1 MIVCAKC
8 NRAMRPKKNG
18 ASFVEMAQDLPYKLW
33 LADLWEC
40 QDCGAEVLHT
50 SPMRRPV
57 AEHYQADFA
66 AKMESYAPLYQ
77 AKEWSP
83 A

>member
-18 ASFVEMAQDLPYKLW
+18 VAFIEMAEDRPYKLW
-33 LADLWEC
+33 SADLWEC
-40 QDCGAEVLHT
+40 QDCLAQVLYT
-50 SPMRRPV
+50 APMQQPI
-57 AEHYQADFA
+57 AEHYQEQFS
-66 AKMESYAPLYQ
+66 AKLNTYSPQYH
-77 AKEWSP
+77 AKEWKR